1 MAHRPGS
8 TARTRGLLPLVA
20 VLTACV
26 AAPPPPE
33 APEGRAAPAPAQAPA
48 APAAPDAPP
57 TPDAPPAPTPPST
70 DVWLLDLSRHGD
82 EWRVG
87 APRNLTARPGYDNQP
102 SFTADG
108 EAVLYTSIREDGQA
122 DVWRY
127 DLARGTPARITTTA
141 ESEYSPT
148 PVPTGREISV
158 VRVEADSTQRLWA
171 FPLGGGAPRLLL
183 PEVRPVGYHAWAD
196 ESTLAL
202 FVLGEPATLRIAD
215 LGSGQARVVAEGIGR
230 SLHRVPGRRAI
241 SFVRKIGETEWVIEE
256 LDLATER
263 TARLA
268 RTLPGSEDYAW
279 TPDGVLLMA
288 SGTALYARDPRR
300 EGGWRAVADLGSA
313 GLGTITRLA
322 VSPQGDRLAVVA
334 ETAPSR

>member
-1 MAHRPGS
+1 MRS
-8 TARTRGLLPLVA
+8 RRLLPLVA
-20 VLTACV
+20 LLAACV
-26 AAPPPPE
+26 APPPPPA
-33 APEGRAAPAPAQAPA
+33 APEPPTAPA
-48 APAAPDAPP
+48 AAETPAASAV
-57 TPDAPPAPTPPST
+57 PDAPPAPSAPEAPPAPGPPST
-70 DVWLLDLSRHGD
+70 DVWLLDLSREGD

-87 APRNLTARPGYDNQP
+87 TPRNLTARPGYDNQP

-108 EAVLYTSIREDGQA
+108 GAVLYTSIREDGQA

-127 DLARGTPARITTTA
+127 DLARGASARVTATA

-148 PVPTGREISV
+148 LMPGGREISA

-171 FPLGGGAPRLLL
+171 FPTGGGAPRLLL

-196 ESTLAL
+196 EGTLAL
-202 FVLGEPATLRIAD
+202 FVLGEPATLRIAE
-215 LGSGQARVVAEGIGR
+215 LGTGRARVVAEGIGR

-241 SFVRKIGETEWVIEE
+241 SFVQKLGDTEWMIEE

-263 TARLA
+263 TTRLA

-288 SGTALYARDPRR
+288 SGTVLYARDPRR

-322 VSPQGDRLAVVA
+322 VSPGGDRLALVA
-334 ETAPSR
+334 ETAATD